1 MLGAIFAVL
10 IVGTLAGSIE
20 LIGVMAAIARRVIR
34 DMIATITVA
43 TTSTMG
49 AVVIAAAAVTVVTV
63 RAVAMVGAAVMMAM
77 AATAGPTIDES
88 RLV

>member
-1 MLGAIFAVL
+1 MQAPL
-10 IVGTLAGSIE
+10 S

-43 TTSTMG
+43 TTPTMG
-49 AVVIAAAAVTVVTV
+49 AVVIAAAAVTAVTV
-63 RAVAMVGAAVMMAM
+63 RAAAMVPAAVMRAM

-88 RLV
+88 RLVE

>member
-10 IVGTLAGSIE
+10 TVGLLQAPLS

-49 AVVIAAAAVTVVTV
+49 AVVIAAAAITVVTV
-63 RAVAMVGAAVMMAM
+63 RAVAMGV
-77 AATAGPTIDES
+77 PRS
-88 RLV
+88 

>member
-1 MLGAIFAVL
+1 MQAPL
-10 IVGTLAGSIE
+10 S

-43 TTSTMG
+43 ATSTTG

-88 RLV
+88 MLV